1 MKWFKDISTLE
12 ELRKRYKQLVIK
24 YHPDNGGQEEALK
37 EINSEYDLL
46 FKKLKSGYENSENY
60 KNATDRQKQTYD
72 SVKDRM
78 LREMIIKLCR
88 YPGLIIELCGVWIY
102 VFGTTKTYKDEL
114 KALGLHYA
122 SKKKCWYIH
131 FDDYVKHGKKQ
142 ASMSYIRNKYGSV
155 IVHAEDKNHVTAKA

>member
-1 MKWFKDISTLE
+1 MKWFKEIKTLE
-12 ELRKRYKQLVIK
+12 ELRALYKKLVIQH
-24 YHPDNGGQEEALK
+24 HPDNGGSEENIK

-72 SVKDRM
+72 FVKDRM

-122 SKKKCWYIH
+122 SRKKCWYIH

-142 ASMSYIRNKYGSV
+142 VNMSHIRSKYGSV
-155 IVHAEDKNHVTAKA
+155 VVHAEDKNHITAKA